1 MNWETDVFIAESALV
16 EEEVRIGQQT
26 KVWNGAQI
34 RSGAVIGDNCVI
46 GRDVF
51 IDHGVIVGN
60 NCKIQNNAQ
69 LYSPCLL
76 GDRVFIGPGVILTN
90 DEQPRAVDFLGNLK
104 TEKDWNPVRV
114 EVREGASLGAG
125 VICVAPIIIGRWSM
139 VGAGAV
145 VTQDIPDYALSVGV
159 PAKRIGWVGKFGRR
173 LVAQDGSQENW
184 ICPSTG
190 EIYKEFSGK
199 LERLN
204 V

>member
-1 MNWETDVFIAESALV
+1 MNWETEVFIAKSALV

-34 RSGAVIGDNCVI
+34 RSGAVIGSNCVI

-69 LYSPCLL
+69 LFSPSLL
-76 GDRVFIGPGVILTN
+76 GDGVFIGPGVILTN
-90 DEQPRAVDFLGNLK
+90 DEQPRAVDSLGNLK
-104 TEKDWNPVRV
+104 TEKDWDPVRV

-145 VTQDIPDYALSVGV
+145 VTQDTPDYALSVGV

-190 EIYKEFSGK
+190 EVYKEFSGK

>member
-1 MNWETDVFIAESALV
+1 MKFQRKFSSAKDALI
-16 EEEVRIGQQT
+16 EEGVVVGRET

-34 RSGAVIGDNCVI
+34 RTGAVIGNNCVI

-60 NCKIQNNAQ
+60 NCKIQNKAQ
-69 LYSPCLL
+69 LFSPSLL
-76 GDRVFIGPGVILTN
+76 GDGVFIGPGVILTN
-90 DEQPRAVDFLGNLK
+90 DEQPRAVNSLGNLK
-104 TEKDWNPVRV
+104 TEEDWNPVRV

-125 VICVAPIIIGRWSM
+125 VICVAPIIIGRWSI

-145 VTQDIPDYALSVGV
+145 VTEDIPDYALSVGV
-159 PAKRIGWVGKFGRR
+159 TAKRIGWVGKFGRR